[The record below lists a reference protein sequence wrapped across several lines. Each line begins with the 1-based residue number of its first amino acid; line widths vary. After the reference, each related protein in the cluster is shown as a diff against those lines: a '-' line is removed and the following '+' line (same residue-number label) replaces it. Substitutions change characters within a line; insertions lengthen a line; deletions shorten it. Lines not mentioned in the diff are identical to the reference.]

1 MKTHLDNLLG
11 ALPPEVA
18 ADVALAVAIYI
29 IAGIAVR
36 LIEYTHR
43 KGLLFPIAARILSH
57 TMIVAAV
64 IAVIIL
70 ISVLVARR
78 LLALPG

>member
-1 MKTHLDNLLG
+1 MKTNLDTLFG

-18 ADVALAVAIYI
+18 GDVALAVAILV

-43 KGLLFPIAARILSH
+43 KDLLSAIGISILSH
-57 TMIVAAV
+57 AMLYATVV
-64 IAVIIL
+64 AVIIL
-70 ISVLVARR
+70 IAVLVARR